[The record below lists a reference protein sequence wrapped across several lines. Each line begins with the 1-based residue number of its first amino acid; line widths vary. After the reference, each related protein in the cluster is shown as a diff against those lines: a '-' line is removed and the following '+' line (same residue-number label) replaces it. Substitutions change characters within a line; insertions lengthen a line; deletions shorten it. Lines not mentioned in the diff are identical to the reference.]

1 VCSFGVEEISPQSI
15 HGSRDHNR
23 MNKQEDPRMNL
34 ANAVVAGIVVRASS
48 HKLGCCCCD
57 DRGGSFFFFWKK
69 ILDLLS
75 NNVEGVL
82 HSGEGSLEEQRNMS
96 IDIDTTVQEE
106 DGSIGER
113 SFAVEMVFI

>member
-1 VCSFGVEEISPQSI
+1 
-15 HGSRDHNR
+15 
-23 MNKQEDPRMNL
+23 
-34 ANAVVAGIVVRASS
+34 
-48 HKLGCCCCD
+48 
-57 DRGGSFFFFWKK
+57 
-69 ILDLLS
+69 LLS